1 MIDKDNEI
9 NLFVALI
16 TSLASTCWMQLGKV
30 PNPISNKIE
39 KDLNNAK
46 FTIEMLRTLKEKT
59 KGNLTADEE
68 RILISVLTDLELNYA
83 DEVNKEIQAK
93 ETQQNKN

>member
-1 MIDKDNEI
+1 MTEKEEKI
-9 NLFVALI
+9 NLFIALI

-39 KDLNNAK
+39 KDLDNAK

-59 KGNLTADEE
+59 QGNLTPDEE
-68 RILISVLTDLELNYA
+68 RILLSVLTDLELNYA
-83 DEVNKEIQAK
+83 EEVKKES
-93 ETQQNKN
+93 TN